1 MGDSTGMNK
10 YNRYTESILFEYD
23 LAPSASGTMTHTMH
37 KNGTVKGLKYYLD
50 PSCDDNVHVDLFIKK
65 RLGVV
70 QNLFKFADGGMKQ
83 IHGTNYGQQIDLN
96 LNIELV
102 YSDQIVINM
111 VSTSTLDCTIMAVV
125 NVEYEGGQW

>member
-23 LAPSASGTMTHTMH
+23 LAPGASGTMTHTMH
-37 KNGTVKGLKYYLD
+37 KNGTIKELKYYLD
-50 PSCDDNVHVDLFIKK
+50 PSMDDNVHVDLWIKK
-65 RLGVV
+65 RLGGVG
-70 QNLFKFADGGMKQ
+70 NLVKFASGGMQQ
-83 IHGTNYGQQIDLN
+83 IHGTNYGIQIDLN

-102 YSDQIVINM
+102 YADQIIINM
-111 VSTSTLDCTIMAVV
+111 TSTSALDCTIMCVL